1 MNETTETIELEVQG
15 DGTALESK
23 PISSEGLQTV
33 TSSKGTVRAWLPD
46 PGNDENT
53 IFWVVNAGAAPPDD
67 TPPGTTVTLTLTY
80 SGE

>member
-33 TSSKGTVRAWLPD
+33 TSSKGTVKAWLPD
-46 PGNDENT
+46 PDNDENT
-53 IFWVVNAGAAPPDD
+53 IFWVVNAGDD
-67 TPPGTTVTLTLTY
+67 TSPGTTVTLTLTY